1 MEHAPVILILEDN
14 QQTRFVLR
22 ALLERAGYHVVEV
35 DNDRDAISVCGRAE
49 QRIDLLVSD
58 VILSGANGAD
68 VAERI
73 LGLRPG
79 IPILFVSGY
88 GLEDLVNRGLL
99 DSDKLPS
106 SRVSFLQ
113 KPFNPQLFLDCIG
126 QLIDSPPNA

>member
-1 MEHAPVILILEDN
+1 M
-14 QQTRFVLR
+14 
-22 ALLERAGYHVVEV
+22 
-35 DNDRDAISVCGRAE
+35 NDRDAISVCGRAE

-73 LGLRPG
+73 LDLRPG

-88 GLEDLVNRGLL
+88 GLEDLGNRGLL

-106 SRVSFLQ
+106 TRVSFLQ
-113 KPFNPQLFLDCIG
+113 KPFNPQLFLDRIG
-126 QLIDSPPNA
+126 QLINRPPNI